1 MERNYWRMKRMD
13 ETPYV
18 RVVPRG
24 VVVRDYME
32 DVQLVISNPEIYT
45 PSRKTSAV
53 SNVTYQYIYVSVT
66 S

>member
-1 MERNYWRMKRMD
+1 MD
-13 ETPYV
+13 EAPYL